1 MKLSMPSKGKTYTVE
16 ISERASGMLV
26 YHARFLANVSEA
38 AAKRLI
44 NQFETQ
50 SQSLRKQPERFPWL
64 SQPMLPKHKYRKLL
78 FEKRY
83 LLIYQ
88 IKGDTVYVD
97 AMVDCR
103 QDYRWLL

>member
-1 MKLSMPSKGKTYTVE
+1 MPGRDKVYTVE
-16 ISERASGMLV
+16 ISERASEMLI
-26 YHARFLANVSEA
+26 YHARFLANSSET

-44 NQFETQ
+44 SQFE
-50 SQSLRKQPERFPWL
+50 SQANSLRNQPERFPWL
-64 SQPMLPKHKYRKLL
+64 SQPMLPEYKYRKLL

-88 IKGDTVYVD
+88 LKGDTVYID

-103 QDYRWLL
+103 QDYGWLL

>member
-1 MKLSMPSKGKTYTVE
+1 MQKRDKIYRVE
-16 ISERASGMLV
+16 ISEEASEMLV
-26 YHARFLANVSEA
+26 YHARFLANVSEN

-44 NQFETQ
+44 SQFE
-50 SQSLRKQPERFPWL
+50 SQSKSLHKNPERFPWL
-64 SQPMLPKHKYRKLL
+64 SQPMLPEHKYRKLL

-88 IKGDTVYVD
+88 IKGNTVHID

-103 QDYRWLL
+103 QDYGWLL